1 MRTRKIKPPTI
12 EESLG
17 EYIANYLI
25 ARHIPSLSCNACT
38 VNTIPVSLEE
48 SAEYKRL
55 DDAWFYKS
63 IRKLESS
70 TEWNDL
76 TAYRYRLKKKYLPHE
91 LLNCRIPLIDLSN
104 PKTKARI
111 KKALIAALWDWDFCE
126 WSLES
131 KDVELYSDEYSSYV
145 KLKLCLD
152 APFSYTGAD
161 WEKSIES

>member
-1 MRTRKIKPPTI
+1 MKKKITL

-55 DDAWFYKS
+55 DEEWFKAAVIKNS
-63 IRKLESS
+63 PSS
-70 TEWNDL
+70 NEWNTI
-76 TAYRYRLKKKYLPHE
+76 TAYRCKLKKKYLPHT
-91 LLNCRIPLIDLSN
+91 LNCRIPSIDMSN
-104 PKTKARI
+104 AKTLARI
-111 KKALIAALWDWDFCE
+111 KKSLIAALWDWDFCE

-152 APFSYTGAD
+152 APFSYTGPD
-161 WEKSIES
+161 WEKAIES